1 MLAWHMKKQRC
12 CTTTEA
18 IDPDRRTIRF
28 SWTNMD
34 NSQGVIETKKKTQ
47 NGLQSQCL
55 APQWRHP
62 CRMSY
67 PELEV
72 GEASCKAYGPSGVL
86 N

>member
-1 MLAWHMKKQRC
+1 MLRNYGNNRPGQKNHKIQLDKHGQQS
-12 CTTTEA
+12 E
-18 IDPDRRTIRF
+18 
-28 SWTNMD
+28 
-34 NSQGVIETKKKTQ
+34 VIETKKKTQ

-72 GEASCKAYGPSGVL
+72 GEASCKAYGRS
-86 N
+86 